1 MIRRRQVSRILWWA
15 VSGRR
20 SEGDAMQEKDNIDCD
35 DDLMDGCGLLRWEE
49 QWTTS
54 VGIYIIILL

>member
-15 VSGRR
+15 VSGR

-35 DDLMDGCGLLRWEE
+35 DDLMDGCGWLRWEE
-49 QWTTS
+49 CSGQRLLE
-54 VGIYIIILL
+54 YIL

>member
-20 SEGDAMQEKDNIDCD
+20 REGDAVQEKDNIDCD
-35 DDLMDGCGLLRWEE
+35 DDLMDGCGWLRWEE
-49 QWTTS
+49 CSGQRLLE
-54 VGIYIIILL
+54 YIL